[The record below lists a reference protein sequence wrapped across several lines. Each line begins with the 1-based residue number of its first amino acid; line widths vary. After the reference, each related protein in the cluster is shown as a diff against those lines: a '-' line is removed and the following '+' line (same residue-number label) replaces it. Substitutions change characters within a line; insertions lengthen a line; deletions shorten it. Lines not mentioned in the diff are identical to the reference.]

1 MHSTR
6 LPCAC
11 SVHSKR
17 PMQPRPARALAR
29 RSLFRQCK
37 MTVSLAKQ
45 LALSSEEDT
54 NDESTDEEA
63 IAAPARPR
71 RSLFRSCKMAVSLAK
86 QMASDVDDSNDETVT
101 VPAVAVATRPAR
113 RQQQLDTG
121 MLQNVLHLSA
131 LALVWSMS
139 DLLVDSRQD

>member
-1 MHSTR
+1 
-6 LPCAC
+6 
-11 SVHSKR
+11 
-17 PMQPRPARALAR
+17 MQPRPARALAR

-37 MTVSLAKQ
+37 TVSLAKQ

-63 IAAPARPR
+63 VATPARPR

-86 QMASDVDDSNDETVT
+86 QLASDVDDSDDEPTT

-113 RQQQLDTG
+113 RQQQPGTG
-121 MLQNVLHLSA
+121 MLHTCLHTA
-131 LALVWSMS
+131 
-139 DLLVDSRQD
+139 DGVDPELNDNGHDGLQ